1 MEIFKLNK
9 MTKGW
14 FVGDFEPSIIRTNS
28 CEVGIKAYKKGT
40 KELSHYHKASK
51 EITAI
56 IKGKAKINEHIL
68 FEGDI
73 ILIDENEVAQF
84 EAIEDVITVVYK
96 SKSLVND
103 KFLVK

>member
-1 MEIFKLNK
+1 

-51 EITAI
+51 ELLY
-56 IKGKAKINEHIL
+56 KG
-68 FEGDI
+68 
-73 ILIDENEVAQF
+73 
-84 EAIEDVITVVYK
+84 
-96 SKSLVND
+96 SKSLGNG
-103 KFLVK
+103 LQ